1 MFCKYLEVIVATN
14 IQPERGDLPDRGD
27 LDPQLHHCL
36 RPHLHQHLHHP
47 ALPRDQGPLQV

>member
-1 MFCKYLEVIVATN
+1 MFCKYVEVIMATN

-27 LDPQLHHCL
+27 LDPQLHHRL